1 MAHVLAAACA
11 AVIGIFYSRLFL
23 GPLKTD
29 SLGVA
34 VAASLVSLGLALY
47 MPYHAIRGQRT
58 GRIYMRGW
66 GERQAS
72 PRKFQMAIGVCYGW
86 CALCFAMLASSVAGL
101 LR

>member
-1 MAHVLAAACA
+1 MGHVLATVSAALA
-11 AVIGIFYSRLFL
+11 GIFASRLFL

-29 SLGVA
+29 SVGVA

-47 MPYHAIRGQRT
+47 MPYHAIRGQRR

-66 GERQAS
+66 VERGES
-72 PRKFQMAIGVCYGW
+72 PRKFQMAIGVCYVW
-86 CALCFAMLASSVAGL
+86 CALCFAMLASSVARL